1 MPLIKSSLAPSSVRV
16 FSMADIEKQAQAL
29 IMCARQQADQMLAG
43 ARAEAETIKERAR
56 AEGAAEGSL
65 EGHNRG
71 RTEGQKAG
79 REEATRQMAGALTSA
94 VAALNSAAA
103 AIDSSRR
110 ELEGTAVHDVL
121 ELALLLADRI
131 TRRQGRI
138 DRSVA
143 IANVTEAVRLVVG
156 ATAVRIA
163 ISPADRAVLEETL
176 PAIRLQL
183 SRLQHIELVTEDS
196 MAPGGCRVFTAGG
209 EIDATLDTQLARIA
223 ADLMPDHEEP
233 VS

>member
-1 MPLIKSSLAPSSVRV
+1 MPLIKANLAPASVRV

-29 IMCARQQADQMLAG
+29 VLRARQQAEQMLAG
-43 ARAEAETIKERAR
+43 ARAEAELIKERAR
-56 AEGAAEGSL
+56 AQGATEGSL
-65 EGHNRG
+65 EGHNQG
-71 RTEGQKAG
+71 RAEGRKAG
-79 REEATRQMAGALTSA
+79 REDAAREMKQALTMA

-103 AIDSSRR
+103 AVDGSRR

-121 ELALLLADRI
+121 ELALLLADRV
-131 TRRQGRI
+131 TRRQGKF

-143 IANVTEAVRLVVG
+143 VANVTEAVRLVVG

-183 SRLQHIELVTEDS
+183 PRLQHIELVTEDS

-223 ADLMPDHEEP
+223 ADLMPDHEETP
-233 VS
+233 T